1 MTTAQSHPIAKTDP
15 NEILV
20 DSQELDTFIHHQ
32 MSASKERQRAA
43 LYGAAADTTTA
54 AAQQRQQRHQGM
66 CYIQPPYQTKIHR
79 ESNIAVLPV
88 EWAIALIKLLAKF
101 TMYAINIGWMEGD
114 GMILFDI
121 SIVNAYPLLSSNMK
135 D

>member
-43 LYGAAADTTTA
+43 LYGADATA
-54 AAQQRQQRHQGM
+54 AQQRHQGM
-66 CYIQPPYQTKIHR
+66 CYIPPPYPTKIHR
-79 ESNIAVLPV
+79 ESNIAVWPV
-88 EWAIALIKLLAKF
+88 EWDNALIKILAKF
-101 TMYAINIGWMEGD
+101 TMYAIRIGWMEGD

>member
-43 LYGAAADTTTA
+43 LYRADADAT
-54 AAQQRQQRHQGM
+54 AAQQRQQRM
-66 CYIQPPYQTKIHR
+66 CYIQPPYLTKIHR
-79 ESNIAVLPV
+79 ESIIADWPV
-88 EWAIALIKLLAKF
+88 EWANALIKILAKF
-101 TMYAINIGWMEGD
+101 TMYAIRIGWMEGD
-114 GMILFDI
+114 GIILFDI
-121 SIVNAYPLLSSNMK
+121 STVNSYPLLSSNVK

>member
-43 LYGAAADTTTA
+43 LYGAAADTA
-54 AAQQRQQRHQGM
+54 AAQQRQQGM
-66 CYIQPPYQTKIHR
+66 CYIQPPYLTKIHR
-79 ESNIAVLPV
+79 ESNI
-88 EWAIALIKLLAKF
+88 
-101 TMYAINIGWMEGD
+101 GD
-114 GMILFDI
+114 G
-121 SIVNAYPLLSSNMK
+121 S
-135 D
+135 